1 MHAPNRRASPAARII
16 MPSRES
22 VIFPNGVICGVW
34 TEDRV
39 MTLSDDRKGDALR
52 EFASNIKTGWA
63 IDSRFEVRVNQAGFL
78 KDLFTAMGG
87 PEKPDVIETFT

>member
-1 MHAPNRRASPAARII
+1 
-16 MPSRES
+16 
-22 VIFPNGVICGVW
+22 
-34 TEDRV
+34 
-39 MTLSDDRKGDALR
+39 MTLSDDRKGDTLR
-52 EFASNIKTGWA
+52 EFTSNIKTGWA